1 MMQQEFEKL
10 AGYEVSTSDYHDI
23 IEPMY
28 MAVNLS
34 KQEFVKVIDKK
45 RFALKTKSQIISEM
59 KKLAQGLMETCDHY
73 TDFDAQKKLEDL
85 LDELTARFYAGAYT
99 FIQTATTS
107 PNYRGCSFP
116 EFITICYGSKYHESV
131 HEQIRLTTPWYKKA

>member
-10 AGYEVSTSDYHDI
+10 AGYEVSTSDYNNI

-28 MAVNLS
+28 MAVNMS

-45 RFALKTKSQIISEM
+45 RFALKTKSQLISEM
-59 KKLAQGLMETCDHY
+59 KKLAKTLMETCDHY
-73 TDFDAQKKLEDL
+73 TDFEAQKKLHEL
-85 LDELTARFYAGAYT
+85 LKELTDRFYAGAYT

-107 PNYRGCSFP
+107 PNQRGCSFP
-116 EFITICYGSKYHESV
+116 EYINIYYGKQYHETLY
-131 HEQIRLTTPWYKKA
+131 EQIRLTTPWYKAA